1 MKHYHRSRAFFTGT
15 FIALVTPLLIANY
28 GCSSDADNKPAAT
41 PDTGGIDASVDTDA
55 SDAADATPIGW
66 QPEIG
71 KEAFMELL
79 SIEYSRVVEGTKLDT
94 YLNSN
99 DAKIAAAATRT
110 LGRISASYA
119 VPAGFYAKLLSF
131 AAHTAPEVRGEAA
144 NALAWSY
151 AREADAGAA
160 RTAIVEALAKE
171 TNVAAKRL
179 QLVSIGTVGT
189 PADVPLLITHAKSAD
204 IAVREAA
211 LIGLYLLFGHKDVSS
226 PTTPWL
232 ADDEFVLSL
241 CDWMLSSADPATEQA
256 AQLLYVLPPQF
267 VASEP
272 VRAKIIDTAKN
283 AKSPF
288 ARYWMFWQKGGLSG
302 ADLAAHYA
310 ALSRDSDASARA
322 NWASFA
328 NYQIPVDGALASRLV
343 EMLGDPSRAVRLAAS
358 STLSNNVQRLLSLL
372 APNYAQLRGFYDVES
387 GSVKANLLA
396 VLAGVDGPRTE
407 SLVRDNLNAS
417 DVVLRAR
424 ALRLFAPYAVTGDQ
438 SMYVAA
444 LASNEPGMNEA
455 AMTSIAAF
463 KAADFTPSLKN
474 AVLTQVSAGNAVVVG
489 RLGESEFSAIHAWPE
504 LGAAL
509 ANAYPILKA
518 ANAHPWTMVSLAA
531 AITNAKATAQ
541 TSIVAELCA
550 STMLYIASNA
560 RASYKELTGNDYN
573 ATPLPAAPPA
583 SVPLPDFAA
592 IQQAMSAKIRWT
604 VKGKQVVIA
613 PNPLTPMTATAYY
626 QRVKS
631 GFYAGSVPSWNFTP
645 YVAEVGNTRQGSY
658 YGLLSQ
664 FGRNELGSPLDFGVG
679 SVTFWGTQDAPDNV
693 GQTVSVMLNNRFY
706 NARQNGFSTAFGKVE
721 SGLDALVDIGVG
733 ESFDSV
739 SVAE

>member
-211 LIGLYLLFGHKDVSS
+211 LIGLYLLFGHEDVAK
-226 PTTPWL
+226 PATPWA
-232 ADDEFVLSL
+232 ADDAFVISL
-241 CDWMLSSADPATEQA
+241 CDWMLTSADAATEQA
-256 AQLLYVLPPQF
+256 AQMLYVLPTQF
-267 VASEP
+267 VESES
-272 VRAKIIDTAKN
+272 VRAKIIDAAKN
-283 AKSPF
+283 AKLPV
-288 ARYWMFWQKGGLSG
+288 ARSWLFWMSAGLKA
-302 ADLAAHYA
+302 ADFAAHYA
-310 ALSRDSDASARA
+310 ALSHDTDASVRA
-322 NWASFA
+322 NWAGFA
-328 NYQIPVDGALASRLV
+328 PYQVPVDDTLANRLV
-343 EMLGDPSRAVRLAAS
+343 EMLSDPARAVRMGAAS
-358 STLSNNVQRLLSLL
+358 ALADNIDAFAAGL
-372 APNYAQLRGFYDVES
+372 APKYAALRTVFDAET
-387 GSVKANLLA
+387 GSLKQNMLA
-396 VLAGVDGPRTE
+396 VLVGIDKASSEP
-407 SLVRDNLNAS
+407 LVRAQLAGTSAQLKASAIRRLPVYANAA
-417 DVVLRAR
+417 DQTV
-424 ALRLFAPYAVTGDQ
+424 YA
-438 SMYVAA
+438 AA
-444 LASNEPGMNEA
+444 LASTDAAVVDA
-455 AMTSIAAF
+455 AMTVLSGI
-463 KAADFTPSLKN
+463 KAADISAALKS
-474 AVLTQVSAGNAVVVG
+474 AVLEQVSAGNMVVVG
-489 RLGESEFSAIHAWPE
+489 RLGDKSFAAVHAWPE
-504 LGAAL
+504 LGAAYASGYPAL
-509 ANAYPILKA
+509 KASKANMGTLASLVSGLAQANA
-518 ANAHPWTMVSLAA
+518 NAQL
-531 AITNAKATAQ
+531 
-541 TSIVAELCA
+541 SIVEELCM
-550 STMLYIASNA
+550 SPLLYVANSA
-560 RASYKELTGNDYN
+560 RAAYKKLSGNDY
-573 ATPLPAAPPA
+573 AGALPVAPPPSA
-583 SVPLPDFAA
+583 ALPSFEL
-592 IQQAMSAKIRWT
+592 IQKVMSAKIQW
-604 VKGKQVVIA
+604 KLNGKTITIV
-613 PNPLTPMTATAYY
+613 PNAATPLTAVAYY

-631 GFYAGSVPSWNFTP
+631 GFYSSTVNSWNYVP
-645 YVAEVGNTRQGSY
+645 YITEVGNTAQGVSY
-658 YGLLSQ
+658 EAINAL
-664 FGRNELGSPLDFGVG
+664 GRDEVGSPLDFAPGTL
-679 SVTFWGTQDAPDNV
+679 TFWGNPTAPDTLQHV
-693 GQTVSVMLNNRFY
+693 VDVMLNNRFY
-706 NARQNGFSTAFGKVE
+706 NARQNGLSTAFGKVE
-721 SGLDALVDIGVG
+721 SGLDALMDLGYG
-733 ESFDSV
+733 EAFESV
-739 SVAE
+739 TVVE